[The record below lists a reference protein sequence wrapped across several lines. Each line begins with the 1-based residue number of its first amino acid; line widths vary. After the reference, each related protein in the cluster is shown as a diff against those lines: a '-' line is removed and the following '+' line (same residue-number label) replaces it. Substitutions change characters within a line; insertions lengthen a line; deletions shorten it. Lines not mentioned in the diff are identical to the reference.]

1 MTDHRLASSPETCHW
16 GFFDAALPPVLT
28 IRSGDRVTVETISG
42 GRDVLPPAG
51 FTLLPDHLAVI
62 EAMVPRMRGHLLTGP
77 IAVEGAVPG
86 DVLEIRIEAVECRQD
101 WAWTRIHP
109 TMGSLP
115 EDFPFGKTWHTRL
128 DRQRSMAVLPWGTE
142 LPLAPFFGVMGVAP
156 PPAFGAVSTI
166 EPRAYG
172 GNMDLKELVPG
183 TVLYLPVF
191 AAGALFSVGDGH
203 GAQGDGEV
211 CLTALETALEG
222 RFQII
227 LRKDLKLPLPRAET
241 ATHWITMGFDPD
253 LDDAAKTALREMIDL
268 IATGTGLARED
279 AYMLC
284 SVASDLRVTQMVDG
298 NKGVHAMLAK
308 SLLVRQ

>member
-1 MTDHRLASSPETCHW
+1 MTDHRLTSSPETCHW

-28 IRSGDRVTVETISG
+28 IRSGDRVTIESISG
-42 GRDVLPPAG
+42 GREVLPPSG
-51 FTLLPDHLAVI
+51 FTVLPDHLHVI
-62 EAMVPRMRGHLLTGP
+62 ETMVPRMRGHLLTGP
-77 IAVEGAVPG
+77 VAVEGAMPG

-101 WAWTRIHP
+101 WAWTAIHP
-109 TMGSLP
+109 TLGSLP
-115 EDFPFGKTWHTRL
+115 EDFPIRKLWHTRL
-128 DRQRSMAVLPWGTE
+128 DRDRGVAILPWGTE
-142 LPLAPFFGVMGVAP
+142 LALAPFFGVMGVAP
-156 PPAFGAVSTI
+156 PANFGAVSTI

-172 GNMDLKELVPG
+172 GNIDLKELVPG

-191 AAGALFSVGDGH
+191 AVGGLFSVGDGH

-279 AYMLC
+279 AYMLT
-284 SVASDLRVTQMVDG
+284 SVACDLRVTQMVDG

-308 SLLVRQ
+308 KLLVQQ

>member
-1 MTDHRLASSPETCHW
+1 MTDHRLGSSPETCHW

-28 IRSGDRVTVETISG
+28 IRSGDRVTIEAISG
-42 GRDVLPPAG
+42 GRDVLPPAD
-51 FTLLPDHLAVI
+51 FTLLPDHVAVI
-62 EAMVPRMRGHLLTGP
+62 AAMVPRMRGHLLTGP
-77 IAVEGAVPG
+77 VAVEGAEPG
-86 DVLEIRIEAVECRQD
+86 DVLEIRIESVECRQD

-128 DRQRSMAVLPWGTE
+128 DRARGQAILPWGTE
-142 LPLAPFFGVMGVAP
+142 LPLTPFFGVMGVAP

-191 AAGALFSVGDGH
+191 ARGALFSVGDGH
-203 GAQGDGEV
+203 AAQGDGEV

-268 IATGTGLARED
+268 IATATGLARED

-308 SLLVRQ
+308 SLLVPQ

>member
-1 MTDHRLASSPETCHW
+1 MTDHRLGSSPETCHW

-28 IRSGDRVTVETISG
+28 IRSGDRVTIETISG

-77 IAVEGAVPG
+77 VAVEGAMPG

-128 DRQRSMAVLPWGTE
+128 DRQRGMAILPWGTE

-268 IATGTGLARED
+268 IATATGLARED

-284 SVASDLRVTQMVDG
+284 SVAADLRVTQMVDG

-308 SLLVRQ
+308 SLLVPQ